1 MKPLEVDTL
10 EERELQV
17 IVVMEVE
24 PNNGTWTTLN

>member
-17 IVVMEVE
+17 IVVMEVG